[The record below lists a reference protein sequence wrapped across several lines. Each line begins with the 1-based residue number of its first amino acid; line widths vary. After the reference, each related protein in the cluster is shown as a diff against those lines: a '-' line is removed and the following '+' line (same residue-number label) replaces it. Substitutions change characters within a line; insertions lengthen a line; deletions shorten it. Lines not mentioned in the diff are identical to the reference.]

1 MKAVL
6 KAKPEKGFEIKDVE
20 IPEIKDTEILV
31 KIRATSICG
40 TDVHIWEWDH
50 WAQKRIHP
58 PRIIGHEFCGEV
70 VKIGSNV
77 QGLKHGDLVS
87 GETHINCGH
96 CFQCKTGNAH
106 ICENVKLRGIDVDGC
121 FAEYL
126 SMPANTA
133 WKNDPSIPIEVMSA
147 QEPLGN
153 AVHATFSG
161 DITGKTIAIF
171 GAGPIGLCATALC
184 KAAGAEKIFN
194 IDLNEYRL
202 GLVDKM
208 GSDVMLNPSK
218 SNPVTEILAQTNG
231 RGVDVALEMSGAP
244 QALKDAF
251 KVLRPGG
258 RISILGVFSDEV
270 SLDVTNGIVF
280 KGAVIHGINGRIMFD
295 TWYKAASFL
304 KTGKVDLKKIIT
316 HKFKLDE
323 YEKAFEL
330 MKTGNSGKIV
340 LSP

>member
-6 KAKPEKGFEIKDVE
+6 KTKPEKGFEIKEVE
-20 IPEIKDTEILV
+20 IPKMKDSEILV

-58 PRIIGHEFCGEV
+58 PRIVGHEFCGEV
-70 VKIGSNV
+70 VEIGNNV
-77 QGLKHGDLVS
+77 PGLKKGDLVS

-96 CFQCKTGNAH
+96 CFQCRTGNAH

-121 FAEYL
+121 FAEYHV
-126 SMPANTA
+126 MPANTA

-161 DITGKTIAIF
+161 DVTGKTVAIF

-184 KAAGAEKIFN
+184 KAAGAEKIFC

-202 GLVDKM
+202 DLVHKM
-208 GSDVMLNPSK
+208 GADVVLNPIK
-218 SNPVTEILAQTNG
+218 HNPATEILAQTNG

-244 QALKDAF
+244 KALKDAF

-258 RISILGVFSDEV
+258 RISILGVYSDEV

-280 KGAVIHGINGRIMFD
+280 KGAEIHGINGRLMFD

-330 MKTGNSGKIV
+330 MKSGNSGKIV
-340 LSP
+340 LTP